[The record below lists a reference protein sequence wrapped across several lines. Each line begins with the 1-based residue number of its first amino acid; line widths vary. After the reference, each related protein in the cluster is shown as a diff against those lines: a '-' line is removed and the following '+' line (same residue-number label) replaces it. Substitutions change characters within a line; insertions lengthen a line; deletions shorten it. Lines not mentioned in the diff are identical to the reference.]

1 MRLILLVLLSL
12 WSGLAIAA
20 DTTIEMLNKLDN
32 EYMVFSEKI
41 VYIDPGDTVFW
52 KATDKGHNVEFVKG
66 AVPTGVK
73 AFKSKLNVD
82 TEYKFGIPGIYA
94 YWCTPHKTMGMI
106 GFVVVGND
114 LSNFNEVAKKKFL
127 GKSKKIHRLLTKLEA
142 KTNHNELKQL
152 FQCQTTLIVILFSFF
167 FSDLFISHFGII
179 ISIHINTSTTFR
191 SFETTT
197 FIYYRH

>member
-20 DTTIEMLNKLDN
+20 DTTIEMLNKFDK
-32 EYMVFSEKI
+32 EYMVFSKKL
-41 VYIDPGDTVFW
+41 VYIDKGDTVFW

-66 AVPTGVK
+66 AVPSDVK

-82 TEYKFGIPGIYA
+82 TEYKFSIPGIYA

-114 LSNFNEVAKKKFL
+114 LSNFNDVAKKKFL
-127 GKSKKIHRLLTKLEA
+127 GKSKKIA
-142 KTNHNELKQL
+142 KT
-152 FQCQTTLIVILFSFF
+152 ILEQ
-167 FSDLFISHFGII
+167 
-179 ISIHINTSTTFR
+179 INK
-191 SFETTT
+191 
-197 FIYYRH
+197 

>member
-20 DTTIEMLNKLDN
+20 DTTIEMLNKLDK

-41 VYIDPGDTVFW
+41 VYIDSGDIVFW

-82 TEYKFGIPGIYA
+82 TEYKFSIPGIYA

-106 GFVVVGND
+106 GFVIVGND

-127 GKSKKIHRLLTKLEA
+127 GKSKKIA
-142 KTNHNELKQL
+142 KT
-152 FQCQTTLIVILFSFF
+152 ILEQ
-167 FSDLFISHFGII
+167 
-179 ISIHINTSTTFR
+179 INK
-191 SFETTT
+191 
-197 FIYYRH
+197 